1 MKESETVTK
10 TTMKDAGAE
19 VRLIPVLS
27 VAPDKV
33 PHFVDCLAESE
44 ALDGWLKEHQGTA
57 TNADFQAYMT
67 AKTKEGKNPVGM
79 MAELLRAVFVAPAA
93 VAADDVAAVRDALG
107 LCREAVSRNMKKHSA
122 SDDALAQWKECR
134 TMLSHLQALT
144 FPDVPGGEGARSRWL
159 HNGID
164 VKTLP
169 AVARCYLHPNAFTRR
184 DKMQIRC
191 HLEGLYALLE
201 TLSDKLR
208 AGKKPATVGFSEE
221 EINTALIVG
230 VALRG
235 TMPYP
240 CEDMAEKGYR
250 YFSAEEY
257 AKASAPEADAK

>member
-1 MKESETVTK
+1 MTETM
-10 TTMKDAGAE
+10 MKDAGAE
-19 VRLIPVLS
+19 VRFIPVLS
-27 VAPDKV
+27 VAPDRV
-33 PHFVDCLAESE
+33 PHFADCLAESD
-44 ALDGWLKEHQGTA
+44 ALDDWLKEHQGTA
-57 TNADFQAYMT
+57 THEDFQAYMT

-107 LCREAVSRNMKKHSA
+107 LCREAVSRVMKKLDPTENSYA
-122 SDDALAQWKECR
+122 NWRECR

-169 AVARCYLHPNAFTRR
+169 AVARCYLYPNDFTRK
-184 DKMQIRC
+184 DKIQIRW
-191 HLEGLYALLE
+191 HLEGLHELLG

-221 EINTALIVG
+221 EINTGLIVG

-257 AKASAPEADAK
+257 ANASALEVDAK

>member
-1 MKESETVTK
+1 MTNKTMK
-10 TTMKDAGAE
+10 TTGAE
-19 VRLIPVLS
+19 VRLLPVLS

-33 PHFVDCLAESE
+33 PHFADCMAESA
-44 ALDGWLKEHQGTA
+44 ALDAWVKEHQTA
-57 TNADFQAYMT
+57 TEEDWHAYMT
-67 AKTKEGKNPVGM
+67 EQTARGKNPVGM
-79 MAELLRAVFVAPAA
+79 MAKLLRAVFVAPAA

-107 LCREAVSRNMKKHSA
+107 LCRDVVSRLMKKLDKSENA
-122 SDDALAQWKECR
+122 YANWMECR

-144 FPDVPGGEGARSRWL
+144 FPDAPGGEGARSRWL

-169 AVARCYLHPNAFTRR
+169 AVARCYLYPNAFTRR
-184 DKMQIRC
+184 DKMQIRW

-221 EINTALIVG
+221 EINTGLIVG

-240 CEDMAEKGYR
+240 CEEMAEKGYR

-257 AKASAPEADAK
+257 AKASAPEADVK

>member
-1 MKESETVTK
+1 MTE

-19 VRLIPVLS
+19 VRLLPVLS

-33 PHFVDCLAESE
+33 PHFADCLAESE
-44 ALDGWLKEHQGTA
+44 ALDDWLKEHQGTA

-67 AKTKEGKNPVGM
+67 AKTAEGKNPVGM
-79 MAELLRAVFVAPAA
+79 MAKLLRAVFMAPAA

-107 LCREAVSRNMKKHSA
+107 LCRDVVSRLMKKLDKSENA
-122 SDDALAQWKECR
+122 YGGWMECR

-169 AVARCYLHPNAFTRR
+169 AVARCYLYPNAFTRR
-184 DKMQIRC
+184 DKMQIRW
-191 HLEGLYALLE
+191 HLEGLYALFG

-221 EINTALIVG
+221 EINTGLIVG
-230 VALRG
+230 VALRLA
-235 TMPYP
+235 MPEP
-240 CEDMAEKGYR
+240 CEDMAEKGCCYL
-250 YFSAEEY
+250 AADEE
-257 AKASAPEADAK
+257 

>member
-1 MKESETVTK
+1 MTDKTMK
-10 TTMKDAGAE
+10 TTGAE
-19 VRLIPVLS
+19 VRLRPVLS

-33 PHFVDCLAESE
+33 PHFADCLAESE
-44 ALDGWLKEHQGTA
+44 ALDDWLKEHQGTA

-67 AKTKEGKNPVGM
+67 AKTEEGKNPVGM
-79 MAELLRAVFVAPAA
+79 MAKLLRAVFMAPTA
-93 VAADDVAAVRDALG
+93 VNPDDVAAVRDALG
-107 LCREAVSRNMKKHSA
+107 LCRDVVSRLMKKLDKSENA
-122 SDDALAQWKECR
+122 YGGWMECR

-169 AVARCYLHPNAFTRR
+169 AVARCYLYPNDFTRK
-184 DKMQIRC
+184 DKIQIRW

-221 EINTALIVG
+221 EINTGLIVG
-230 VALRG
+230 VALRLA
-235 TMPYP
+235 MPEP

-250 YFSAEEY
+250 YFTAEEY
-257 AKASAPEADAK
+257 AKASALEADAK